1 MEDKT
6 TKRLRLQESAGSST
20 HFEERNEQTGNC
32 IFFFY
37 ESLLHSAI
45 STLMKPRKNALS
57 SEENM
62 SL

>member
-32 IFFFY
+32 IFFY
-37 ESLLHSAI
+37 KSLLHSAI
-45 STLMKPRKNALS
+45 STLMKPRKNALY